1 MIVQIDDNYHLE
13 TDGFNG
19 VTLVFTEKRIKET
32 KEGELKGYDFKE
44 NWYYPNP
51 KLAIIKYFEL
61 TNKEI
66 HISELESKIDSMKK
80 KLDEIYNNFAK
91 VNWKLK

>member
-1 MIVQIDDNYHLE
+1 MKVKIDENYHLE

-19 VTLVFTEKRIKET
+19 VTLVFTEKRIKEA
-32 KEGELKGYDFKE
+32 KDGKLKGYDFKDS
-44 NWYYPNP
+44 WHYPSL

-61 TNKEI
+61 TNNEI
-66 HISELESKIDSMKK
+66 HISELESKIDSMKS
-80 KLDEIYNNFAK
+80 KLEEIHQNFAK